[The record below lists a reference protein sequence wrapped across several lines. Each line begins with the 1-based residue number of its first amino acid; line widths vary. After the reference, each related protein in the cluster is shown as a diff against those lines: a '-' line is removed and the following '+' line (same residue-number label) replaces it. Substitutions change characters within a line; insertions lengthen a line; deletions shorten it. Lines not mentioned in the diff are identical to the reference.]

1 MTAET
6 TTDTAADLA
15 QAADAAVSDT
25 AAADAAAP
33 DTATADTAA
42 EAAAAAAEAPPEKPA
57 KVRKTSFT
65 QALNSALD
73 LAMDRYPEMFL
84 IGEDIAEMGGDFGV
98 TRKLL
103 AKYGPERVRDTPL
116 SEAAIIGTCVGA
128 AMVGMRPVAE
138 IMFAD
143 FLGECYDQIVN
154 NAAKVHYMFDG
165 QFTAPLVI
173 RTACGGGFGG
183 GPHHSQSVEGWF
195 LNVPGIVIVAP
206 SNPAD
211 AKGLLL
217 ASIES
222 DDPVLF
228 LEHKALYRARAEVP
242 DGWHT
247 VELGRAAVARQ
258 GDDVTV
264 VAAMRMVPMAL
275 EAAEAAAD
283 DGISVEVVDLRTVKP
298 YDADTVLASA
308 RKTGRVVVANEAPRT
323 GGLGAELSARIGEEC
338 FGDLA
343 GPVVRVDGLDTP
355 IPFSVPLEQEI
366 LPDAGDIA
374 AAIRTAYRGAA
385 R

>member
-1 MTAET
+1 M
-6 TTDTAADLA
+6 
-15 QAADAAVSDT
+15 
-25 AAADAAAP
+25 
-33 DTATADTAA
+33 TADTKTAVS
-42 EAAAAAAEAPPEKPA
+42 PSPESGT
-57 KVRKTSFT
+57 KVRKKTFT
-65 QALNSALD
+65 QALNGALD
-73 LAMDRYPEMFL
+73 LAMEKYPEMFL

-103 AKYGPERVRDTPL
+103 ATYGAERVRDTPL

-154 NAAKVHYMFDG
+154 NAAKLHYMFDG
-165 QFTAPLVI
+165 QFRAPLVI

-195 LNVPGIVIVAP
+195 LNVPGLVIVAP

-217 ASIES
+217 ASIQS

-228 LEHKALYRARAEVP
+228 LEHKSLYRVRDVVP
-242 DGWHT
+242 DGYYT
-247 VELGRAAVARQ
+247 TPLGRAAVAQPGR
-258 GDDVTV
+258 DVTV

-275 EAAEAAAD
+275 AAAD
-283 DGISVEVVDLRTVKP
+283 EVAADGISVEVIDLRTIRP
-298 YDADTVLASA
+298 YDAATVLASVG
-308 RKTGRVVVANEAPRT
+308 KTGRAVVANEAPGI
-323 GGLGAELSARIGEEC
+323 GGLGAELSARIHEEC
-338 FGDLA
+338 FDDLR

-355 IPFSVPLEQEI
+355 IPFSVPLEHVV
-366 LPDAGDIA
+366 LPDQDDITR
-374 AAIRTAYRGAA
+374 AIRAAVRGGAL
-385 R
+385 